1 MLPYDLF
8 SIHELNEVSK
18 IFHMGFILTVFG
30 FMKANTVYEHEYY
43 TKMKGEEEAASLR
56 EDKMTEY

>member
-8 SIHELNEVSK
+8 SIHEFNKVSK
-18 IFHMGFILTVFG
+18 IFHTGFG
-30 FMKANTVYEHEYY
+30 FMKANTVYGHENN

-56 EDKMTEY
+56 ED